1 MSTSRSRLRTSGAF
15 GNRKPKPIGFVP
27 ASAQPR
33 PPVRSKFNIA
43 HDRELGEK
51 WSAYTVAT
59 KLIPA
64 DSMKPRVGE
73 AAETERRNVIK
84 GAANISKLMWNAA
97 ITGKRGEEEA
107 FEAIS
112 NLKDPKTGAPVAPP
126 AEEIRQLI
134 ADLVALKN
142 QLFPDEKRVIMQHEY
157 AFEDSVFRF
166 RVNGAV
172 LDPSAAQRPEGSV
185 L

>member
-27 ASAQPR
+27 ASAQPAA
-33 PPVRSKFNIA
+33 PVRSKFNIA

-51 WSAYTVAT
+51 WSAFTVAT
-59 KLIPA
+59 QLIPA
-64 DSMKPRVGE
+64 DSMRPRVGE

-84 GAANISKLMWNAA
+84 GAANISMMMWNAA
-97 ITGKRGEEEA
+97 ITGKKGEEEA
-107 FEAIS
+107 FQAIS
-112 NLKDPKTGAPVAPP
+112 NLKDPRTKASVAPP
-126 AEEIRQLI
+126 PDEIRKLI
-134 ADLVALKN
+134 GDLIALKN
-142 QLFPDEKRVIMQHEY
+142 RMFPDEKRVIMQHEY
-157 AFEDSVFRF
+157 AFEDAVFRF